1 MVAKPKLL
9 YVVTEDWYF
18 VLHWLRLAR
27 AARDA
32 GFDVGVAVRVSK
44 DKGPITASGLPL
56 FPLNYLRRSS
66 VNPFIEAA
74 AVLELT
80 GLYRRWRPSLVHHVA
95 AKPVIYG
102 GIAARRAGVPAVVS
116 ALAGLGFVYTS
127 DSHRARLL
135 KPAALSAYRSALRHS
150 HSRLIVQ
157 NKDDHAA
164 VQVEGLIEPTR
175 IRIVDGSGVDVS
187 KFTPVSEPPAP
198 ITVVLAGR
206 MLWDKGVGEFVEAAR
221 LLRAAGSGARFV
233 LVGDIDGENPSSIPR
248 EILDTWTREGVVE
261 WWGHRAD
268 MPSVLQQA
276 HIVCLPSYREGL
288 PTVLLE
294 AAACARPLIAT
305 DVPGCREIVQHEQ
318 TGLLVPVRDAK
329 SLAHAISVLL
339 ADAVLRER
347 LGERGRELV
356 TSRYTT
362 DHVNAATLSIY
373 AELLDEVGSAEALY
387 STPAP

>member
-1 MVAKPKLL
+1 
-9 YVVTEDWYF
+9 
-18 VLHWLRLAR
+18 
-27 AARDA
+27 
-32 GFDVGVAVRVSK
+32 
-44 DKGPITASGLPL
+44 
-56 FPLNYLRRSS
+56 
-66 VNPFIEAA
+66 
-74 AVLELT
+74 
-80 GLYRRWRPSLVHHVA
+80 
-95 AKPVIYG
+95 
-102 GIAARRAGVPAVVS
+102 
-116 ALAGLGFVYTS
+116 
-127 DSHRARLL
+127 
-135 KPAALSAYRSALRHS
+135 
-150 HSRLIVQ
+150 
-157 NKDDHAA
+157 
-164 VQVEGLIEPTR
+164 
-175 IRIVDGSGVDVS
+175 
-187 KFTPVSEPPAP
+187 
-198 ITVVLAGR
+198 

-248 EILDTWTREGVVE
+248 EILDTWTREGVIE

-305 DVPGCREIVQHEQ
+305 DVPGCREIVQHEK

-339 ADAVLRER
+339 ADAALRER

-373 AELLDEVGSAEALY
+373 AELLDEVGSAEALC
-387 STPAP
+387 SAPAP

>member
-1 MVAKPKLL
+1 MAAKPKLL

-27 AARDA
+27 AARDS

-44 DKGPITASGLPL
+44 CKESIAAADLPL

-66 VNPFIEAA
+66 LNPFVETA
-74 AVLELT
+74 AVSELT
-80 GLYRRWRPSLVHHVA
+80 SLYRNWRPSLVHHVA

-127 DSHRARLL
+127 NSPRARILR
-135 KPAALSAYRSALRHS
+135 PVALSAYRSALRHS

-157 NKDDHAA
+157 NKDDQAA
-164 VQVEGLIEPTR
+164 VRAEGLIEPTR

-187 KFTPVSEPPAP
+187 KFTPVSEPPPP

-233 LVGDIDGENPSSIPR
+233 MVGDIDGENPSSIPR
-248 EILDTWTREGVVE
+248 EILDTWTREGVIE

-294 AAACARPLIAT
+294 ACCVRPAS
-305 DVPGCREIVQHEQ
+305 DSH
-318 TGLLVPVRDAK
+318 
-329 SLAHAISVLL
+329 
-339 ADAVLRER
+339 
-347 LGERGRELV
+347 
-356 TSRYTT
+356 
-362 DHVNAATLSIY
+362 
-373 AELLDEVGSAEALY
+373 
-387 STPAP
+387 